1 MLNTIMLSVRSVYTR
16 IYSYVSS
23 FGGKTDETV
32 QTIQS
37 VDDIV

>member
-1 MLNTIMLSVRSVYTR
+1 MLSVRNVYTR

-23 FGGKTDETV
+23 FGGNIDENV
-32 QTIQS
+32 QSIQT

>member
-1 MLNTIMLSVRSVYTR
+1 MLSVRNVYTR

-23 FGGKTDETV
+23 FGGQTDENV

>member
-1 MLNTIMLSVRSVYTR
+1 MLNTIMLSVRNVYTR

-23 FGGKTDETV
+23 FSVKTDENV
-32 QTIQS
+32 KTIET